1 MSFFVFVCRV
11 NVTNIF
17 KVQRESPGKMVS
29 REFLAPPDCLVHQV
43 PQGNQDHFSIQKQNS

>member
-17 KVQRESPGKMVS
+17 KVQRASPGKMVY

-43 PQGNQDHFSIQKQNS
+43 PQGNQDYFSIQRQNW